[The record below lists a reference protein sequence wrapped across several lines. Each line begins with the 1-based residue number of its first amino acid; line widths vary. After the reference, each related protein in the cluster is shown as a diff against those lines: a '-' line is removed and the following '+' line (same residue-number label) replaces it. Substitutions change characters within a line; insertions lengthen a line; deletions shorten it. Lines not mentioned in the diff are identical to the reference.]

1 MSNVIVYV
9 CVEKII
15 IKIVVMHSQVFCRQI
30 ELSKSQMLI
39 KKFALFRISSLGIK
53 AVAFLERHLS
63 ELLKAPHLDECF
75 KKYIYKVYS
84 ETSNITYFTFYGLFI
99 TYPFLKKSFRKK
111 NNKNK
116 LSHSIR
122 KKWKHSWSEFSGFPQ
137 MLVLCA
143 ISSYTGFEETPDH
156 LLLNIQLMDMP

>member
-99 TYPFLKKSFRKK
+99 TYPFLKKILQKK
-111 NNKNK
+111 K
-116 LSHSIR
+116 
-122 KKWKHSWSEFSGFPQ
+122 
-137 MLVLCA
+137 
-143 ISSYTGFEETPDH
+143 
-156 LLLNIQLMDMP
+156 